1 MILNRSNASA
11 LLAKSRACDNV
22 ILSIAFTA
30 RYDTLFY
37 AKVILK
43 KITCKKIIPKK
54 SLLQKQMN

>member
-1 MILNRSNASA
+1 MSPAAYEAGDI
-11 LLAKSRACDNV
+11 CDNV
-22 ILSIAFTA
+22 ILNTTFAA

>member
-1 MILNRSNASA
+1 MEPAAYEAGDI
-11 LLAKSRACDNV
+11 CDNV
-22 ILSIAFTA
+22 ILNTTFAA
-30 RYDTLFY
+30 RYDTLFYAKY